1 MKILKDITKT
11 ILGQNEE
18 SNDQFLEEL
27 RHEQPKT
34 KTDQQECREESIIEQ
49 EIIKCQRLHGRLL
62 NSTSRKLRIRFGKY
76 SYISG
81 KYYCEIIDRVI
92 NRFAKQRQR
101 GNCPVKAQI
110 EEEEKPEK
118 DIIDHYFEK
127 KKESEFGNTL

>member
-27 RHEQPKT
+27 RHEQPET

-62 NSTSRKLRIRFGKY
+62 ISTGRILRKRFGK
-76 SYISG
+76 
-81 KYYCEIIDRVI
+81 
-92 NRFAKQRQR
+92 NRIFIR
-101 GNCPVKAQI
+101 
-110 EEEEKPEK
+110 
-118 DIIDHYFEK
+118 
-127 KKESEFGNTL
+127 